1 LRAGRKRELHR
12 NARRVQ
18 RHAFKASSATIW
30 RNEYTLIAVFIFVPE
45 QTVGTKVSAV
55 FTEVGDAPAS
65 GKARVREDVRADTS
79 ASQKRNRFS
88 RSEREIEPGAFGV
101 STQSPSSGL
110 ANGGALKFERTT
122 RTSADRHCPFDRSLR
137 IPLN

>member
-18 RHAFKASSATIW
+18 RHAFKAFSATIW

-45 QTVGTKVSAV
+45 QTVGTKVSAA
-55 FTEVGDAPAS
+55 FTEVGDAPAN

-79 ASQKRNRFS
+79 ASQKKESFF
-88 RSEREIEPGAFGV
+88 A
-101 STQSPSSGL
+101 
-110 ANGGALKFERTT
+110 K
-122 RTSADRHCPFDRSLR
+122 
-137 IPLN
+137 